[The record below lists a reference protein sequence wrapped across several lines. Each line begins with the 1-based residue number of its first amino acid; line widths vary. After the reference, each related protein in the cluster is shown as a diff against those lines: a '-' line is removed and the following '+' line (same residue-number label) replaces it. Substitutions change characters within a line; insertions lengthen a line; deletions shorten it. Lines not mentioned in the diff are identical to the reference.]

1 MAWDHS
7 QVNGTLIFK
16 GTFSITIRFIN
27 RDNNSN
33 WACNSVYV
41 PNERTLRSDFWNEVR
56 LVKNLL
62 SIPWAIYEDFNT
74 TFNLEDKNK
83 GDLNS
88 RDIITTQNIL
98 DPPLHG
104 HHFTRTNRQ
113 TDPIWIH
120 LD

>member
-83 GDLNS
+83 GYSKYLRS
-88 RDIITTQNIL
+88 SFTWS
-98 DPPLHG
+98 PLHQDKQA
-104 HHFTRTNRQ
+104 N
-113 TDPIWIH
+113 
-120 LD
+120 